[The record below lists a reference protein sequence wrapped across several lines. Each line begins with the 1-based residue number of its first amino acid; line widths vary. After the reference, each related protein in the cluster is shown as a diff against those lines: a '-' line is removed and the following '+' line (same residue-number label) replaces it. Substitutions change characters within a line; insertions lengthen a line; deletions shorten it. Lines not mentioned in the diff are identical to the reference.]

1 MVSASAVRALFG
13 EETSPVPESR
23 RRKPKKPT
31 SARPTATVAVKK
43 RRSSPR
49 WFGGMILGFFLI
61 GIAYLLLYYFSNGGV
76 LGMENLGGWNILIGF
91 GFVVIGL
98 GVATQWH

>member
-1 MVSASAVRALFG
+1 
-13 EETSPVPESR
+13 VPESR
-23 RRKPKKPT
+23 RRKPKKPA
-31 SARPTATVAVKK
+31 SARPASTVAS
-43 RRSSPR
+43 RRRAPSPR
-49 WFGGMILGFFLI
+49 WFGGMILAFFLI

-76 LGMENLGGWNILIGF
+76 LGMESLGGWNILIGF

>member
-1 MVSASAVRALFG
+1 
-13 EETSPVPESR
+13 
-23 RRKPKKPT
+23 
-31 SARPTATVAVKK
+31 
-43 RRSSPR
+43 
-49 WFGGMILGFFLI
+49 MILAFFLI

-76 LGMENLGGWNILIGF
+76 LGMESLGGWNILIGF